1 MACRRRLKFH
11 LVESSHLEES
21 SRESKEEKYQHAWRT
36 VRTENGILVP
46 GGFGT
51 RGTEGMIAATKW
63 SRENKIPFLGVCLGM
78 QIAVSEYARN
88 VCNLVDA
95 NSIERKC
102 EIPYALPYSANSADL
117 LDERTTH
124 PVVISTPEI
133 DQEKLGG
140 TMRLGMRPTHF

>member
-1 MACRRRLKFH
+1 
-11 LVESSHLEES
+11 
-21 SRESKEEKYQHAWRT
+21 
-36 VRTENGILVP
+36 
-46 GGFGT
+46 
-51 RGTEGMIAATKW
+51 MIAATKW
-63 SRENKIPFLGVCLGM
+63 SRENKILFLGVCLGM

-95 NSIERKC
+95 NSVECKC
-102 EIPYALPYSANSADL
+102 EIPCALLYSANSANL

-133 DQEKLGG
+133 GQEKLGG